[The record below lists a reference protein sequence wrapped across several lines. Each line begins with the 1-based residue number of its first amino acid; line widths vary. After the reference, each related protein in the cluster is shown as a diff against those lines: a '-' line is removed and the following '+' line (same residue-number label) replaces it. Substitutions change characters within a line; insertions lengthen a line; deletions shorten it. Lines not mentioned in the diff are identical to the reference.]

1 MHLILEKIKEFK
13 NFKIFF
19 ITIALAFSITSL
31 ILFSLYSK
39 YSKPVGNGQN
49 KYELIIEEGQG
60 SYNVSREL
68 KNNKMLHSIRFFQIL
83 LKINSNTNKIKHGIY
98 EINDGMTA
106 NQIMDILVSGKV
118 KMINFTIPE
127 GFHNRQ
133 IAELLF
139 TKKLIESKEKFFEVA
154 SDINLLGKYKIPAQT
169 VEGYLFPETYT
180 IPLEYSTEKIIE
192 MMIKRFYKNLSSIE
206 ESKNLSPEELHKKV
220 IMASIVEREA
230 KKKEE
235 QPLMAGVF
243 EKRYKINMAFESCA
257 TVQYLFEKPKKRL
270 LEKDLLIESD
280 YNTYLHKGYPP
291 GPISNPGLPALKAA
305 FSPIESDNLF
315 FLVKPDGSHYF
326 SKTHKEHLDAKK
338 KYIDILYQ

>member
-1 MHLILEKIKEFK
+1 
-13 NFKIFF
+13 
-19 ITIALAFSITSL
+19 
-31 ILFSLYSK
+31 
-39 YSKPVGNGQN
+39 
-49 KYELIIEEGQG
+49 
-60 SYNVSREL
+60 
-68 KNNKMLHSIRFFQIL
+68 
-83 LKINSNTNKIKHGIY
+83 
-98 EINDGMTA
+98 
-106 NQIMDILVSGKV
+106 MDILISGKV
-118 KMINFTIPE
+118 KMVNFTIPE
-127 GFHNRQ
+127 GYHNRQ

-139 TKKLIESKEKFFEVA
+139 TKKLIDSKEKFFEIA
-154 SDINLLGKYKIPAQT
+154 SDITLLRKYKIPAQS

-192 MMIKRFYKNLSSIE
+192 MMIKRFFKNLSTIE
-206 ESKNLSPEELHKKV
+206 ESRSLSPEELHKKV

-243 EKRYKINMAFESCA
+243 EKRFKINMPFESCA

-270 LEKDLLIESD
+270 LEKDLLIESE

-291 GPISNPGLPALKAA
+291 GPISNPGLPALNSA
-305 FSPIESDNLF
+305 FRPIESDNLF

-326 SKTHKEHLDAKK
+326 SKTHREHLDAKK

>member
-1 MHLILEKIKEFK
+1 MNQILEKIKEFT
-13 NFKIFF
+13 NFKIF
-19 ITIALAFSITSL
+19 IISITLTFLISSL
-31 ILFSLYSK
+31 ILFSFYSK
-39 YSKPVGNGQN
+39 YSKPIGSGQN
-49 KYELIIEEGQG
+49 KFELFIEEGQG
-60 SYNVSREL
+60 SYHVSKEL
-68 KNNKMLHSIRFFQIL
+68 KNSKMIHSIRFFQIL

-98 EINDGMTA
+98 EINDGMAA

-133 IAELLF
+133 IAELLY
-139 TKKLIESKEKFFEVA
+139 TKKLIDSKEKFFEIA
-154 SDINLLGKYKIPAQT
+154 SDSALLEKYKISAHT

-243 EKRYKINMAFESCA
+243 EKRFKINMPFESCA

-280 YNTYLHKGYPP
+280 YNTYLHRGYPP

-305 FSPIESDNLF
+305 FTPIESDNLF

-326 SKTHKEHLDAKK
+326 SKTHREHLDAKK